1 MESEGIIF
9 VKNQDINRR
18 KWDSAVSQSPYNSLF
33 GYSWYLDS
41 VCRTWDALI
50 TADYKQVMP
59 IPVFDPKATQ
69 MQQYLVWTGIYGAE
83 IPTEKDAEKFINHI
97 PESYSGIYLNLNKFC
112 NIGNVENGL
121 IRQDK
126 IYQIDLIQPY
136 KSRRFQTPPTP
147 NKRYSIDIKQCL
159 SFFLANNYKTD
170 TMTYYR
176 MIKEVKQRGH
186 CMIFALANPDKII
199 LGCAVIFMT
208 QTEIYITD
216 LSINKNQKECKT
228 IKHELL
234 DTIIS
239 YFSGKNFTLY
249 IKTNKRGIYDSFDTE
264 TLELFDAQPFTHIY
278 YIRNTMSKFYNF
290 FNIK

>member
-1 MESEGIIF
+1 MDREDIIYL
-9 VKNQDINRR
+9 KNEEVNRR
-18 KWDSAVSQSPYNSLF
+18 KWDSAVSQSPFYSLF
-33 GYSWYLDS
+33 GYSWFLDT
-41 VCRTWDALI
+41 VCQTWDALI
-50 TADYKQVMP
+50 TADYKHVMP
-59 IPVFDPKATQ
+59 IPVVNSLYQQ
-69 MQQYLVWTGIYGAE
+69 MQQYLLWTGIYGAE
-83 IPTEKDAEKFINHI
+83 IPSRQVAETFINRI
-97 PESYSGIYLNLNKFC
+97 PDSYNGLYLNLNKLC
-112 NIGNVENGL
+112 DINNVENGL
-121 IRQDK
+121 IRYDK
-126 IYQIDLIQPY
+126 CFQIDLIQPY
-136 KSRRFQTPPTP
+136 KNRKFQTPPTQ
-147 NKRYSIDIKQCL
+147 NKKYAIDVKQCV
-159 SFFLANNYKTD
+159 SFFVANDYKTD
-170 TMTYYR
+170 TMKYFH
-176 MIKEVKQRGH
+176 MIREVKQRGH

>member
-112 NIGNVENGL
+112 NIDNVENGL

-186 CMIFALANPDKII
+186 CMIFAIANPEKII

-216 LSINKNQKECKT
+216 ISINKNQRDIRS
-228 IKHELL
+228 IKNEIL
-234 DTIIS
+234 DTIIN
-239 YFSGKNFTLY
+239 YFSGKNFTMY
-249 IKTNKRGIYDSFDTE
+249 IKTNKRGAYDSFDHE
-264 TLELFDAQPFTHIY
+264 TLDQFDAQPYTYIY
-278 YIRNTMSKFYNF
+278 YVRNSLSKLYNF